1 MVESELDKLDH
12 MILKHLRENS
22 RVPYTTIAEFLGIS
36 ESTIRNRIRKMID
49 SGIIKRFT
57 IDTVEEG
64 VKAIILIEV
73 SVSTPSPQIAEN
85 ISTMKGVELVFET
98 SGQYDIS
105 AILSGPDISSLNRS
119 IDDVRNLKGI
129 TNTNSLIVLKSW

>member
-73 SVSTPSPQIAEN
+73 SVSTPSPQIAKN

>member
-36 ESTIRNRIRKMID
+36 ESTIRNRVRKMID

-57 IDTVEEG
+57 IDTVEGG